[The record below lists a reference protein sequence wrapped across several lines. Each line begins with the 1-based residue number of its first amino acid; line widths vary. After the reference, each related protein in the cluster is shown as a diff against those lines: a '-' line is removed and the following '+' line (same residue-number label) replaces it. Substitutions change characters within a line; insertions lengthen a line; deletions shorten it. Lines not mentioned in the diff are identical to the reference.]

1 MITGRA
7 TDAAVV
13 CGPAAWHH
21 GWSRTDWN
29 ALAGAVVAGHVIECG
44 TQATGGNYSFF
55 TEVPGME
62 RIGFPWAEIAADG
75 SSVIGKHD
83 GHRRRGVD
91 RHRHLAAPL
100 RDRRPASTSAR
111 T

>member
-1 MITGRA
+1 MITGRV

-21 GWSRTDWN
+21 GWSRTDWD
-29 ALAGAVVAGHVIECG
+29 ALAGAVAAGHVIECG

-55 TEVPGME
+55 TEVKGME
-62 RIGFPWAEIAADG
+62 RTGFPWAEIAEDG

-83 GHRRRGVD
+83 GTGGEV
-91 RHRHLAAPL
+91 
-100 RDRRPASTSAR
+100 
-111 T
+111 